1 MPDVSTLLNDKA
13 SGVQDSADRLFR
25 LLYDELRNMAGAQLQ
40 HGGGRR
46 VLGTTTLVHES
57 YLRFIKKG
65 ELAPEDRDH
74 FLAYASHVMRSIIV
88 DAARRQLASKRGAG
102 QPHVMLSDEAI
113 ANVTASDVQ
122 IIRLHEALEELAEL
136 EPRMAKIIEM
146 RYFGGLEEKEIAHV
160 LAVSLRTVQRDWEK
174 ARALLSSALKD

>member
-25 LLYDELRNMAGAQLQ
+25 LLYDELRNIAGAQLQ
-40 HGGGRR
+40 HVGGRR

-74 FLAYASHVMRSIIV
+74 FLAYASHVMRSIVV

-113 ANVTASDVQ
+113 ANVTASACTRPWRSWQSWSLAWQKSSRCVISADWKKK
-122 IIRLHEALEELAEL
+122 RLLTC
-136 EPRMAKIIEM
+136 
-146 RYFGGLEEKEIAHV
+146 
-160 LAVSLRTVQRDWEK
+160 LR
-174 ARALLSSALKD
+174 SACAPYNVTGKKPGHFFPPH